1 MNYENASVLS
11 NQNIVLKDRK
21 KLEISGIKKI
31 ESLNSEEFLIESIMG
46 YIVIKGSNLELL
58 KLDTFGGTV
67 SIKGKIYGINYLEE
81 NKKNI
86 KESVVAKLFK

>member
-1 MNYENASVLS
+1 MDKILENNFNHSVQINERKS
-11 NQNIVLKDRK
+11 CVLTGIK
-21 KLEISGIKKI
+21 KLESFN
-31 ESLNSEEFLIESIMG
+31 EEEFLIESIMG